1 MKTDRAR
8 VPENDRSPAPKQS
21 FQEALHRPEQKKP
34 LPAVQGQGPG
44 QGKEAR
50 PQPVATGL
58 RAHSA
63 AVQILAAGDRTH
75 RALKEARGKHEATAE
90 TLVTRREELGGRVQ
104 RGAEERILERLKLEA
119 DPERTP
125 SAAPA
130 EPPRGT
136 PPTEGRNGAQAVGE
150 RGPAPLQAPAGTSAT
165 SAVELVQKIEVWV
178 KSSRPTLALTV
189 GGPLAAEVT
198 VERTGPG
205 RVSLALRGNH
215 GPPSHSD
222 VRAVRDALEA
232 RGLRLTSVRIA

>member
-1 MKTDRAR
+1 MKTDRAS

-21 FQEALHRPEQKKP
+21 FQDAIRRPEPKKP
-34 LPAVQGQGPG
+34 PPAVPPPG

-50 PQPVATGL
+50 PLPVASGL
-58 RAHSA
+58 RAHSV

-90 TLVTRREELGGRVQ
+90 TLVNRREELGAKVH
-104 RGAEERILERLKLEA
+104 RGAEERILERVKQEA

-125 SAAPA
+125 STA
-130 EPPRGT
+130 
-136 PPTEGRNGAQAVGE
+136 PTEAQRATPTAEGRTGAPAVGE
-150 RGPAPLQAPAGTSAT
+150 RGPAQGPAGTSAT

-205 RVSLALRGNH
+205 RVSLALRGNN